1 MEIGNLLEIEVVY
14 ALPNEYFS
22 LRLKLPFGSTVRD
35 GIIKSGLLLK
45 FRNLEL
51 DSIKVGIFS
60 NLVTL
65 DTKLNTE
72 DRIEIYRPLIFS
84 PTMARRLRA
93 KNTSESVTPAKSISE
108 SSDIE

>member
-1 MEIGNLLEIEVVY
+1 MLEIEVVY
-14 ALPNEYFS
+14 ALPNENFS
-22 LRLKLPFGSTVRD
+22 SWIKVPFGSTVRD

-51 DSIKVGIFS
+51 DLINVGIFS

-65 DTKLNTE
+65 DTKLHAE

-93 KNTSESVTPAKSISE
+93 KKTS
-108 SSDIE
+108 

>member
-1 MEIGNLLEIEVVY
+1 METGSLLEIEVVY

-22 LRLKLPFGSTVRD
+22 LRLKVPFGSTVRD

-45 FRNLEL
+45 FTNLEL
-51 DSIKVGIFS
+51 GLINVGIFS

-65 DTKLNTE
+65 DTKLHPE

-93 KNTSESVTPAKSISE
+93 KKTS
-108 SSDIE
+108 